1 MGMTPYVPCF
11 RISYRRSHRVSGCLA
26 LICGAFLMIAR
37 PSLAQQAVSS
47 SLMALDELPDPPS
60 AARSTD
66 LQTQGGAPST
76 SSATSTD
83 LPLQD
88 QTHSPV
94 TLRNTPRHMLADA
107 AHIVVSPI
115 YIRTRDLA
123 YLLPL
128 AGGAAAAFA
137 TDTHTMRDVVSHNPS
152 FNQTAINVSDAGRD
166 GFIAAPAAMFLWGS
180 AVHNE
185 KARETGIL
193 ASQAWIEA
201 YAVDALV
208 KVSSFR
214 ERPLTDNARGNFY
227 IGSSGTDSSFISG
240 HSMVAWSSAAVIAG
254 EYRSPWAQLGV
265 YTAASAVSMTRVLG
279 QQHFPSDVLIGSA
292 AGWLIGHYVYRAHHH
307 ADKVR

>member
-1 MGMTPYVPCF
+1 VK
-11 RISYRRSHRVSGCLA
+11 SDA
-26 LICGAFLMIAR
+26 
-37 PSLAQQAVSS
+37 
-47 SLMALDELPDPPS
+47 
-60 AARSTD
+60 
-66 LQTQGGAPST
+66 
-76 SSATSTD
+76 
-83 LPLQD
+83 PLQD
-88 QTHSPV
+88 QPHSPV

-115 YIRTRDLA
+115 YVRTRDLA

-128 AGGAAAAFA
+128 AGASAAAFA
-137 TDTHTMRDVVSHNPS
+137 TDTHAMRDVVSHDTG

-166 GFIAAPAAMFLWGS
+166 GFIAAPAAMFLWGT

-193 ASQAWIEA
+193 ASQAWVEA
-201 YAVDALV
+201 YLV
-208 KVSSFR
+208 GDIVKLASFR
-214 ERPLTDNARGNFY
+214 ERPASDNARGNFY
-227 IGSSGTDSSFISG
+227 IGSSGADSSFISG

-307 ADKVR
+307 ADKIR

>member
-1 MGMTPYVPCF
+1 MIG
-11 RISYRRSHRVSGCLA
+11 GA
-26 LICGAFLMIAR
+26 LLLNSRTG
-37 PSLAQQAVSS
+37 LAQQPVSS
-47 SLMALDELPDPPS
+47 SLVAMDALPDAPS
-60 AARSTD
+60 ATRMAE
-66 LQTQGGAPST
+66 LQQQSGASPTFSGVQG
-76 SSATSTD
+76 D
-83 LPLQD
+83 QPLHD
-88 QTHSPV
+88 QPHLPV

-128 AGGAAAAFA
+128 AGASAAAFA
-137 TDTHTMRDVVSHNPS
+137 TDTHTMRDVVSHDAG

-193 ASQAWIEA
+193 ASQAWVEA
-201 YAVDALV
+201 YVADEIV

-227 IGSSGTDSSFISG
+227 IGSSGADSSFISG

-254 EYRSPWAQLGV
+254 EYRSPWAQVGV

-307 ADKVR
+307 ADKH

>member
-1 MGMTPYVPCF
+1 M
-11 RISYRRSHRVSGCLA
+11 
-26 LICGAFLMIAR
+26 
-37 PSLAQQAVSS
+37 
-47 SLMALDELPDPPS
+47 DELPDAPS
-60 AARSTD
+60 AARAAEH
-66 LQTQGGAPST
+66 QQGGAPSSVST
-76 SSATSTD
+76 SAKDDT
-83 LPLQD
+83 PLQD
-88 QTHSPV
+88 QPHSPV

-128 AGGAAAAFA
+128 AGATAAAFA
-137 TDTHTMRDVVSHNPS
+137 TDTHTMRDVVSHDTS

-166 GFIAAPAAMFLWGS
+166 GFIAAPAAMFLWGT

-201 YAVDALV
+201 YVADEIV
-208 KVSSFR
+208 KLSSFR

-227 IGSSGTDSSFISG
+227 IGSSGADSSFISG

-254 EYRSPWAQLGV
+254 EYHNPWAQLGV